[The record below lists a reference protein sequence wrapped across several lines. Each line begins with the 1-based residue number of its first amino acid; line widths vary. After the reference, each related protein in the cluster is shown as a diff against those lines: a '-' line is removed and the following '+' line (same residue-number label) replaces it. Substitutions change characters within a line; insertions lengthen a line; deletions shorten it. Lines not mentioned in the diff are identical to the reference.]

1 MPKRSSR
8 PPARPAKPPT
18 LSSLEKSAL
27 FRLERASL
35 SEKQLRDGLK
45 RKLMRV
51 GRALDEEARGWIEL
65 VIEKMKR
72 LGFIDDERTAAA
84 RARSLRSTGSSARG
98 AMMKL
103 RQKGLA
109 PDVAA
114 RAIASVDERSDDGR
128 DDGGTA
134 ELDAAREYARRR
146 RLAAKDPHKAL
157 AALARRGFSY
167 AIAKR
172 ALAPIDDDGS

>member
-1 MPKRSSR
+1 MPRPTRPSR
-8 PPARPAKPPT
+8 PPT

-35 SEKQLRDGLK
+35 SEKQLREGLK
-45 RKLMRV
+45 RKLMRAD
-51 GRALDEEARGWIEL
+51 ALSEETRGWID
-65 VIEKMKR
+65 VVVDKMKR
-72 LGFIDDERTAAA
+72 LGFVDDERTAAA
-84 RARSLRSTGSSARG
+84 RARSLRSTGTSARG

-109 PDVAA
+109 ADVAA
-114 RAIASVDERSDDGR
+114 RALASVDERTDDGR

-146 RLAAKDPHKAL
+146 KLAAKDPQKAL

-167 AIAKR
+167 ATAKR
-172 ALAPIDDDGS
+172 ALEPAAE